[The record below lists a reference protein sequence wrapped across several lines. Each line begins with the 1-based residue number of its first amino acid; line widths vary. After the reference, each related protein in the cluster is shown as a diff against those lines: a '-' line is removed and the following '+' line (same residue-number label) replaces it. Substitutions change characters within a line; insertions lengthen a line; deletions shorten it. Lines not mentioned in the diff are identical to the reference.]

1 MDKRIKTLNYIVTIK
16 DDESTNNVIRFLR
29 DQECVLSI
37 VATDNMLIKDTKIV
51 DEHVTKN
58 KFKTDALSTL
68 LRKLSILPSHNG
80 FQYLEAS
87 IEYKILSSEQQIS
100 ITKVIYPYVAKKFGS
115 TPNRVERCMRKA
127 IEYAW
132 NNNGKQHFEE
142 AAGCTLN
149 KKPSNSQFISLITE
163 YINANREEFFE

>member
-1 MDKRIKTLNYIVTIK
+1 
-16 DDESTNNVIRFLR
+16 
-29 DQECVLSI
+29 
-37 VATDNMLIKDTKIV
+37 MLIKDTKIV

-100 ITKVIYPYVAKKFGS
+100 ITKVIYPYVAKKFRFD
-115 TPNRVERCMRKA
+115 TK
-127 IEYAW
+127 
-132 NNNGKQHFEE
+132 
-142 AAGCTLN
+142 
-149 KKPSNSQFISLITE
+149 
-163 YINANREEFFE
+163 